1 MYFFI
6 RNWVPMVIEI
16 ITRVMENL
24 RSYGKRSVMTI
35 VGITWG
41 IASYI
46 LLMAYGDDFHRALL
60 LGMKYFGDN
69 VVIVWNGQTSLQAGG
84 GRAGRVVRTQPED
97 VEAIRQRC
105 SLVKRASPEVYE
117 EMQLRWGDRM
127 TTGGIRAV
135 NDEYGSM
142 RGMFM
147 GEGRFLSAEDVT
159 SMRRVAVL
167 GYDLKKKLFSQAPAL
182 DQDIFIRGMRFSVIG
197 VLRKKIAM
205 SNYFS
210 DDDSCA
216 LIPIK
221 VMGTMRD
228 IRYNSVLVFQPV
240 SGAMEAAALRQVR
253 QVLGDIH
260 KFNPADEK
268 ALIMQTASEGFNIV
282 NGLGMAI
289 KGLLKVIGLLTLA
302 VAGVGIMN
310 IMLFCVQERM
320 NEIGV
325 LKALGARKR
334 HIRLQFLGEALALSI
349 AGGLLGYFLAI
360 LLAHWIGVIPF
371 LGPLYE
377 DSSGQGD
384 IHLIVNTRVFLTSF
398 ITFIVIGLLSGTWPA
413 IKASRLDPVE
423 ALRAE

>member
-1 MYFFI
+1 
-6 RNWVPMVIEI
+6 
-16 ITRVMENL
+16 
-24 RSYGKRSVMTI
+24 MTI

-69 VVIVWNGQTSLQAGG
+69 VAIVWNGQTSLQAGG

-97 VEAIRQRC
+97 VDAIRQRC
-105 SLVKRASPEVYE
+105 TLVKRASPEVYE
-117 EMQLRWGDRM
+117 SLQLRWGDRM
-127 TTGGIRAV
+127 TMGGIRAV
-135 NDEYGSM
+135 NEEYGSM

-147 GEGRFLSAEDVT
+147 GEGRFLSAEDVA
-159 SMRRVAVL
+159 SMRRVVVL

-182 DQDIFIRGMRFSVIG
+182 DQDIFINGMRFSVIG
-197 VLRKKIAM
+197 VLRKKI
-205 SNYFS
+205 SLSSYFS

-240 SGAMEAAALRQVR
+240 SGAMEAGAVRQVR

-268 ALIMQTASEGFNIV
+268 ALTIQVASEGLDIV
-282 NGLGMAI
+282 NGLGLAI

-310 IMLFCVQERM
+310 IMLFCVQERT
-320 NEIGV
+320 NEIGL

-349 AGGLLGYFLAI
+349 AGGILGYVLAI

-371 LGPLYE
+371 LGPLFE

-384 IHLIVNTRVFLTSF
+384 IHLIVNSRVFLTSF
-398 ITFIVIGLLSGTWPA
+398 LTFIIIGLLSGTWPA

-423 ALRAE
+423 ALRSE